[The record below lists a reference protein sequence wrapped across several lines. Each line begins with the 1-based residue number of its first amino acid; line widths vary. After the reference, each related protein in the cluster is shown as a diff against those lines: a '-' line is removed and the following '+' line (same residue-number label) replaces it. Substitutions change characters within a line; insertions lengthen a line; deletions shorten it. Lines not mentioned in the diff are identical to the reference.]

1 MRCLGARAL
10 RAPLRSCSYLPS
22 SRRFAERLLRS
33 SSCSSRRG
41 CPWCVR
47 WDREIAPIYGKTD
60 LGRRATLRRVDIS
73 APRPADLAS
82 IAPVRFTPTFVLTDG
97 GAEIG
102 RIVGYTGEYQF
113 WGLMEELMAK
123 LKPAS

>member
-1 MRCLGARAL
+1 MFEQA
-10 RAPLRSCSYLPS
+10 
-22 SRRFAERLLRS
+22 
-33 SSCSSRRG
+33 G